1 MCKRRCEHPVC
12 KSGLLRRC
20 PTRWAAVV
28 GIGVATVPL
37 PQRPPRVPPQT
48 PLAALLRLPPLE
60 KGGSCPAPGASGSPV
75 LLSVIW
81 GPEELPRGVWL
92 HQPCNQTKGSRAREQ
107 LAAIVPSLIPLI
119 NHQCPSLTSTAQGRT
134 TDRAG
139 ATSLA
144 IALGTQGILTAAKA
158 PPDACRAPVGPAPW
172 GSAILCASFLGTLPL
187 KPALHQSRAASPSLT
202 TVSGHV

>member
-1 MCKRRCEHPVC
+1 MAAAWPRCLCLSAHPV
-12 KSGLLRRC
+12 SPLR
-20 PTRWAAVV
+20 
-28 GIGVATVPL
+28 PL
-37 PQRPPRVPPQT
+37 GC
-48 PLAALLRLPPLE
+48 LLRLPPLE

-81 GPEELPRGVWL
+81 GPEELPQGVWL
-92 HQPCNQTKGSRAREQ
+92 HQPGNQTKGSRAREQ

-119 NHQCPSLTSTAQGRT
+119 NHQCPSLTSTSQGRT

-144 IALGTQGILTAAKA
+144 IALCTQGILTAPKA
-158 PPDACRAPVGPAPW
+158 PPDSHSAPAGPAPW

-187 KPALHQSRAASPSLT
+187 KPALHQSRAAPPALT